1 MIKTKMFD
9 LEKIIRPNIKKM
21 KAYSS
26 ARNEYKGNEGVFL
39 DANENPFNNP
49 YNRYPDPLQND
60 LKRKLGE
67 IKKIDVSQIF
77 LGNGSDEAI
86 DLLIRAFCEPGKD
99 SVLSL
104 DPSYGMYQ
112 VAADTNAVDFK
123 TVALNPDFT
132 LNVGR
137 LKKAIDN
144 TVKLIFICSPN
155 NPSANHFDKED
166 ILYIASVFDGL
177 VIVDEA
183 YIDFSPYSSI
193 LNELANYKNLVVLQ
207 TFSKAWGL
215 AGIRLG
221 IAYASEDIIAIL
233 NKIKYPYNVNI
244 LTQNVALEALGNL
257 NEKDKW
263 VQTILLQKQF
273 LMEKLKNMEVV
284 EHIYPSDAN
293 FLLVKVKKINELFN
307 YLIENQIIT
316 RNRSKVTLCED
327 CIRITIGNEVENRIL
342 LEAMSDFEDQ
352 FL

>member
-1 MIKTKMFD
+1 MIIVNMFD

-26 ARNEYKGNEGVFL
+26 ARDEYKGLEGVFL

-60 LKRKLGE
+60 LKKKLAQIRKVDPE
-67 IKKIDVSQIF
+67 QIF

-104 DPSYGMYQ
+104 TPSYGMYQ
-112 VAADTNAVDFK
+112 VAAETNNVEFR

-132 LNVGR
+132 LNVEK
-137 LKKAIDN
+137 LKNAVDS

-155 NPSANHFDKED
+155 NPSGNRFDKAD
-166 ILYIASVFDGL
+166 IISVAENFDGL

-183 YIDFSPYSSI
+183 YIDFSSGSSI
-193 LNELANYKNLVVLQ
+193 LSELGTFENLVVLQ

-221 IAYASEDIIAIL
+221 IAFASDGIISVL

-244 LTQNVALEALGNL
+244 LTQKVALDALSKI
-257 NEKDKW
+257 ETMEKW
-263 VQTILLQKQF
+263 VKTILLQKAF
-273 LMEKLKNMEVV
+273 LMEKLRHFDLV
-284 EHIYPSDAN
+284 EHIFPSDAN
-293 FLLVKVKKINELFN
+293 FILVRTKKSDELFN
-307 YLIENQIIT
+307 YLINKQIIT
-316 RNRSKVTLCED
+316 RNRSKVILCEG
-327 CIRITIGNEVENRIL
+327 CLRITIGTEMENRIL
-342 LEAMSDFEDQ
+342 VEALEDFQNDY
-352 FL
+352 L